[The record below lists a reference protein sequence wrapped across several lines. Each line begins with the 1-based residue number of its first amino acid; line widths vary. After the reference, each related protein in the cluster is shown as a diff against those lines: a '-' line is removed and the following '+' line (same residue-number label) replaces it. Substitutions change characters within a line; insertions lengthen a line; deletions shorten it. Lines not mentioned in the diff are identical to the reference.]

1 MSLVMTWKELEERII
16 VRAGQDESF
25 KQALVS
31 NPRSTLE
38 KEGINLPSSIDVNL
52 VEITP
57 GNLSLQALPNS
68 EQDTLSEAELESVA
82 GGRISGEVSVSVKIK
97 F

>member
-1 MSLVMTWKELEERII
+1 MTWKELEEKII
-16 VRAGQDESF
+16 LRAETDESF
-25 KQALVS
+25 KQELVS

-38 KEGINLPSSIDVNL
+38 KEGIDLPSSIDINL
-52 VEITP
+52 VETTP

-68 EQDTLSEAELESVA
+68 EQEELSDAELESVS
-82 GGRISGEVSVSVKIK
+82 GGRVKISVSVE